1 MTAARRH
8 LDLALV
14 GNGRIGLL
22 VDPEGAVVWGCYPR
36 FDGDPVFCALLDE
49 RPPADARGVFAIE
62 LADGVHAEQSY
73 VRNTAVLS
81 TPTPSRTSSGSPR
94 RLRTRARASPT
105 LCCFAS
111 GSGGQAIEIG

>member
-36 FDGDPVFCALLDE
+36 FDGDPV
-49 RPPADARGVFAIE
+49 
-62 LADGVHAEQSY
+62 
-73 VRNTAVLS
+73 
-81 TPTPSRTSSGSPR
+81 
-94 RLRTRARASPT
+94 
-105 LCCFAS
+105 
-111 GSGGQAIEIG
+111 